1 MTKYTGTGGPMRPGL
16 PTHIEAILPMENVL
30 ALINQEVVKTLDAN
44 DVKFEQLLSLA
55 YQFVLDTHDMPHDE
69 FMQELRHYDSTVVY
83 ANYVKNILSMIPSHY
98 DRKYIF
104 DETVS
109 MVQILIEQLRYPML
123 KSFINMG
130 YGSKDINTIINI
142 NCKIDTV
149 LVDAISVKSTIDYL
163 PF

>member
-16 PTHIEAILPMENVL
+16 PTRIEAILPMENVL
-30 ALINQEVVKTLDAN
+30 ALINQEVLKTLDAN

-104 DETVS
+104 NETVS

-142 NCKIDTV
+142 NCKIDSV

>member
-1 MTKYTGTGGPMRPGL
+1 MTKYTVMGGQIRSGL

-30 ALINQEVVKTLDAN
+30 ALINQEVLKTLDAN

-130 YGSKDINTIINI
+130 YSSKDINTIINI

>member
-1 MTKYTGTGGPMRPGL
+1 MTNYTVTGGPMRPGL
-16 PTHIEAILPMENVL
+16 PTRIEAILPMENVL
-30 ALINQEVVKTLDAN
+30 ALINQEVLKTLDAN

-69 FMQELRHYDSTVVY
+69 FLHELRHYDSTVVY

>member
-1 MTKYTGTGGPMRPGL
+1 MTKYTVMGGQIRPGL

-69 FMQELRHYDSTVVY
+69 FIRELRHYDSAVVY
-83 ANYVKNILSMIPSHY
+83 AQFVKNMLSMIPSHY
-98 DRKYIF
+98 DRNYIF
-104 DETVS
+104 GETVNI
-109 MVQILIEQLRYPML
+109 VQTLIEQLRYPLL

-130 YGSKDINTIINI
+130 YSDKDINNIINI
-142 NCKIDTV
+142 NCKIDNV
-149 LVDAISVKSTIDYL
+149 LADAISVKSTIDYL